1 MTIKQQEFLLSTI
14 PNNLYSKSKKI
25 DTSIYSLFTKSFKE
39 SIKQTQT
46 TTKSKSKSKSKSY
59 KANPELAKLA
69 HYIYKG
75 EKINAKIPPENI
87 TYEILLNEIGK
98 NSLDLNNIN
107 KSKEELRKEWWETWY
122 EIITG
127 YSKYDTKGGKQSK
140 QSKQSKQN
148 KKIGG
153 NPIDDEL
160 EKIKKKILNDTPAE
174 KKDKEEAYFQ
184 FALTNARQA
193 VLESLQKKTQLEN
206 LKGILEIKKS
216 EGKEKKYI
224 IDLIKAS
231 TITYP
236 LGNKINELYKP
247 SNNFYMYGMQLPHQ
261 FDRLKLLKTIFYL
274 FNHQIY
280 NIVDLHNCANATNRE
295 HPFMSYSIGCNP
307 YDRYCEPEIWE
318 LANEIVKKVDPSF
331 NTKYYNVIGYK
342 DMRAGSLSAWEI
354 ISTIKDTKEPSN
366 SVVIHCFAG
375 AGRTGSVMLFLLLRD
390 FPKNQKYFKQRFAI
404 VHFGY
409 KDINEFIKA
418 CINFFTN
425 KNSKVSFMKRELFKI
440 STMMYAS
447 LLRQRINR
455 IFFFLAKN
463 YNVNKFYTYE
473 IPNDVVVNLPDDE
486 FSNPQLHTIDWEQYD
501 SGTFD
506 KNSVLHWLN

>member
-1 MTIKQQEFLLSTI
+1 MTIIKKKTSLLSSALSSASTLSHKSNTKVSTI
-14 PNNLYSKSKKI
+14 YPF
-25 DTSIYSLFTKSFKE
+25 FTKLSNK

-46 TTKSKSKSKSKSY
+46 SKSKQY

-69 HYIYKG
+69 HRIYKG
-75 EKINAKIPPENI
+75 EKINYKIPPENI
-87 TYEILLNEIGK
+87 TYEILLNEVGM
-98 NSLDLNNIN
+98 NSLDLDNYK
-107 KSKEELRKEWWETWY
+107 KSKKELRKEWWETWY
-122 EIITG
+122 KIISG
-127 YSKYDTKGGKQSK
+127 YNKYDTDDMKGGQK
-140 QSKQSKQN
+140 N
-148 KKIGG
+148 KKNGG
-153 NPIDDEL
+153 NPVDEL
-160 EKIKKKILNDTPAE
+160 EQIKREFLNDTPPE
-174 KKDKEEAYFQ
+174 KKGREEAYFQ
-184 FALTNARQA
+184 FALTNAKQA
-193 VLESLQKKTQLEN
+193 VIESLQKKKHLEN
-206 LKGILEIKKS
+206 LKKILEGKS
-216 EGKEKKYI
+216 SEYI

-236 LGNKINELYKP
+236 FGNKINELYKP

-295 HPFMSYSIGCNP
+295 DPLMSHGIGCNP
-307 YDRYCEPEIWE
+307 YDRNCEPEIWE
-318 LANEIVKKVDPSF
+318 IAKDIIKKVAPSF
-331 NTKYYNVIGYK
+331 NTKYYNVIGYI

-354 ISTIKDTKEPSN
+354 ISTIEDITIPLN

-390 FPKNQKYFKQRFAI
+390 FPKNKKFFKQRFDI
-404 VHFGY
+404 PHFGY
-409 KDINEFIKA
+409 KDINEYIKA
-418 CINFFTN
+418 CKNFFTN

-440 STMMYAS
+440 STIMYAS

-455 IFFFLAKN
+455 IFFFLAKK
-463 YNVNKFYTYE
+463 YNVKKFYTYE
-473 IPNDVVVNLPDDE
+473 RPNNVVVNLPNDE
-486 FSNPQLHTIDWEQYD
+486 FSNPVSHTIDWVQYD

>member
-1 MTIKQQEFLLSTI
+1 MATIKPKTSLLFSSSTLRHKSNQGSTI
-14 PNNLYSKSKKI
+14 HPF
-25 DTSIYSLFTKSFKE
+25 FTKLFKE
-39 SIKQTQT
+39 SIKQTQSQT
-46 TTKSKSKSKSKSY
+46 SKSSNSKQY

-69 HYIYKG
+69 QLIYKG

-87 TYEILLNEIGK
+87 TYEILLNEVGK
-98 NSLDLNNIN
+98 NSLDLDNPKSNPI

-127 YSKYDTKGGKQSK
+127 YSKYNTDEIKGGKKS
-140 QSKQSKQN
+140 
-148 KKIGG
+148 KKIKKTGG
-153 NPIDDEL
+153 NPMEEL
-160 EKIKKKILNDTPAE
+160 EKIEEKILNETPAE
-174 KKDKEEAYFQ
+174 KKDREEAYFL

-231 TITYP
+231 KITYP
-236 LGNKINELYKP
+236 LPNKINELYKP
-247 SNNFYMYGMQLPHQ
+247 SNDFYMYGMQLPHQ

-295 HPFMSYSIGCNP
+295 HPFMTDGIGCNP

-404 VHFGY
+404 PHFGY

-440 STMMYAS
+440 YTIMYAS

-455 IFFFLAKN
+455 IFFFLAKA
-463 YNVNKFYTYE
+463 YNVKKFYTYE
-473 IPNDVVVNLPDDE
+473 RPTKDIVNLPDDE
-486 FSNPQLHTIDWEQYD
+486 FSNPKLHIIDWVEYD
-501 SGTFD
+501 LGRID
-506 KNSVLHWLN
+506 KDSVLPWLN